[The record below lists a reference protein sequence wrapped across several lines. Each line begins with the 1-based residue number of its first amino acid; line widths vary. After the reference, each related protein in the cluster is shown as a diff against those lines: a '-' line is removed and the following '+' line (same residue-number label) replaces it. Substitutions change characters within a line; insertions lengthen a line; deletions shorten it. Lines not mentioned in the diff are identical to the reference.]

1 MYFGTDTQI
10 TSGRLIVYVS
20 KPRKVRG
27 FLRIIDGREI
37 AVKFT
42 LSIIGRVQGLPSTSG
57 DNSEQCSSLPI
68 CEANVK
74 RDFERREH
82 KAHESERKFTESSKK
97 STYGT

>member
-37 AVKFT
+37 AARLAV
-42 LSIIGRVQGLPSTSG
+42 REGLLQAVRP
-57 DNSEQCSSLPI
+57 
-68 CEANVK
+68 
-74 RDFERREH
+74 
-82 KAHESERKFTESSKK
+82 
-97 STYGT
+97 

>member
-1 MYFGTDTQI
+1 M
-10 TSGRLIVYVS
+10 S

-27 FLRIIDGREI
+27 FLRIIDGRKT

-42 LSIIGRVQGLPSTSG
+42 LSVSLEIIGRVQGPPSTSG

-74 RDFERREH
+74 RGFERREH